1 MDWKGDWKGELA
13 RRRGFLAELQHQS
26 AVAARNRQRAQAAA
40 IREAQAQQR
49 DAERARAAAERARLA
64 AERADARERAAAERE
79 ARQMELDS
87 REAQVA
93 SMNADLASTLADI
106 DSVLEWTL
114 GVDDAVDLE
123 ALRQRAVH
131 PPFTSSHQAP
141 ITAPPPV
148 EVPPEPTFVA
158 PPPPSG
164 MGALFGKKKHAQ
176 AVNEARAT
184 FEQQHAAWQ
193 AEAAA
198 VPIRQRE
205 QRMQYDAADAERQAR
220 LAADRAAYDAE
231 CQKRQ
236 AQVDA
241 QNAQL
246 DALIAALAV
255 GEKQAVEDYFSIV
268 FGNSVYP
275 DVIQLEIQHS
285 YSPADKEL
293 TLDLRLPRPESLPGV
308 RAYKY
313 VRSSDR
319 IDESPQSTK
328 EQRDRYTKLVHAIV
342 LRTLHEVWESDQGS
356 QVETISLTAGVDHID
371 PATGQPTTTPL
382 VAAAVHRDTFEEIN
396 LARVTPAET
405 LKHLKA
411 VVSKNPYALTPIAIS
426 DGVRG

>member
-1 MDWKGDWKGELA
+1 
-13 RRRGFLAELQHQS
+13 
-26 AVAARNRQRAQAAA
+26 
-40 IREAQAQQR
+40 
-49 DAERARAAAERARLA
+49 
-64 AERADARERAAAERE
+64 
-79 ARQMELDS
+79 MELNS

-93 SMNADLASTLADI
+93 SMNAELASKLADI

-114 GVDDAVDLE
+114 GVDDAVNLE

-131 PPFTSSHQAP
+131 PPFTSSHQPPLPAP
-141 ITAPPPV
+141 SPV
-148 EVPPEPTFVA
+148 ETPPEPTFV
-158 PPPPSG
+158 PPPTPTG

-176 AVNEARAT
+176 AVIDARAA
-184 FEQQHAAWQ
+184 FEQQHAAWR

-205 QRMQYDAADAERQAR
+205 QRMQYDAAEAERQAK
-220 LAADRAAYDAE
+220 LAADHAAYDAE

-236 AQVDA
+236 ARVDA

-255 GEKQAVEDYFSIV
+255 GEKQAVEDYFGIV
-268 FGNSVYP
+268 FGNSIYP

-285 YSPADKEL
+285 YSPTDREL
-293 TLDLRLPRPESLPGV
+293 TLDLRLPRPESLPDI

-319 IDESPQSTK
+319 VDESRQTAK
-328 EQRDRYTKLVHAIV
+328 ELRDRYTNLVHAIV
-342 LRTLHEVWESDQGS
+342 LRTLHEVWESDQHGH
-356 QVETISLTAGVDHID
+356 VETISLTAGVDHID
-371 PATGQPTTTPL
+371 PATGHPTTTPL
-382 VAAAVHRDTFEEIN
+382 VAAAVHRASFEEIN

-411 VVSKNPYALTPIAIS
+411 VVSKNPFALTPIAIS